1 MTIKELSHQLGTRL
15 PEADDLLRSIG
26 LQQQRTA
33 NDAAFGM
40 IGAFALGTVV
50 GGALALLFAPKPGH
64 QLRQDLG
71 ERLDDATQRI
81 KDQSQRIKDQLTPTS
96 SSPSSSS
103 PTSGSPEV
111 HHNA

>member
-15 PEADDLLRSIG
+15 PEADDLLRYIG

-33 NDAAFGM
+33 NDAAFAM

-64 QLRQDLG
+64 ELRHDLG
-71 ERLDDATQRI
+71 ERLEGEKQRN
-81 KDQSQRIKDQLTPTS
+81 KDQRVPVKAQLTPA
-96 SSPSSSS
+96 P
-103 PTSGSPEV
+103 SPEV
-111 HHNA
+111 HPHA